1 MKLFFFGFYVTNK
14 PAGMSKSD
22 KRFFDPQNNAGHA
35 HAITPLQRGDT
46 QIRLRQ
52 FISSLTP

>member
-1 MKLFFFGFYVTNK
+1 
-14 PAGMSKSD
+14 MSKSD
-22 KRFFDPQNNAGHA
+22 KRFFDPQNNAG

-52 FISSLTP
+52 FISLLTP

>member
-1 MKLFFFGFYVTNK
+1 
-14 PAGMSKSD
+14 MSKSD

-35 HAITPLQRGDT
+35 ITPLQHGDT

-52 FISSLTP
+52 LISLLSFKTLDVVATTKRIKI